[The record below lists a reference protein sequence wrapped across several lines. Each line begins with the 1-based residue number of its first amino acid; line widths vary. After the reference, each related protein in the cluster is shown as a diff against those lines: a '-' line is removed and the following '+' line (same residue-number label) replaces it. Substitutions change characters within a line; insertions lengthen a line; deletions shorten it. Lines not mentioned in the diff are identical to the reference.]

1 MGTEQDVARHYT
13 RGGLEQKILDAL
25 VADGK
30 DIDKLAPS
38 DLSGADE
45 FHLGWRAATVELAKD
60 LGLAPGMHVLDV
72 GSGIGGP
79 ARYFAEAHGCRVTG
93 IDLTPE
99 FVEVANAITRRC
111 GLADRVEFRQG
122 SALSLPFA
130 DGAFDA
136 ATMIHVGMNIPDKAA
151 VFGEVRRVLKPGAR
165 FGVYDVM
172 RVGDGGIPYPMPW
185 AETADTSFVETPDT
199 YRRLLNHAGFG
210 IEAEHDRRGLAIEL
224 GRRMREDAAK
234 HGPPP
239 LGLHVLIGPA
249 ATQRLG
255 NMMRTL
261 EGGGIAPVEFVA
273 RVAG

>member
-13 RGGLEQKILDAL
+13 RGGLEQRILDAL
-25 VADGK
+25 AADGK

-45 FHLGWRAATVELAKD
+45 FHLGWRPATVELARD

-72 GSGIGGP
+72 GAGIGGP

-111 GLADRVEFRQG
+111 GLDDRVVFRQG

-151 VFGEVRRVLKPGAR
+151 VFREVRRVLKPGAR
-165 FGVYDVM
+165 FGVYDIL
-172 RVGDGGIPYPMPW
+172 RVGDGDIPYPMPW
-185 AETADTSFVETPDT
+185 AETVDTSFVETPDT
-199 YRRLLNHAGFG
+199 YRRLLGHAGFG

-239 LGLHVLIGPA
+239 LGLHVLIGPTA
-249 ATQRLG
+249 PQRLG
-255 NMMRTL
+255 NVMRTL
-261 EGGGIAPVEFVA
+261 EGGVIAPVEFVA
-273 RVAG
+273 RAAG